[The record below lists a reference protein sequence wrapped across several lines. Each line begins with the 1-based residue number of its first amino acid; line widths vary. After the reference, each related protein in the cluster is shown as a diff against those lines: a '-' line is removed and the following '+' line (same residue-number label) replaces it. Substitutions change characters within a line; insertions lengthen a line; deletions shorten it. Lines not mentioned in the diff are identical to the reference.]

1 MKESPNY
8 AAGIRDERDLI
19 KLKKSRE
26 NKDQDHGTF
35 TEQKHQRPAAAQH
48 TLLVR
53 NASAAC
59 ILTLLVYISLQY
71 FIFLN
76 HFGPD
81 PVCNDNAQYSTV
93 AKYTALFAFL
103 CFSVSIVIQVYLII
117 SENMIFSK
125 SSMFSLYAT
134 TLTINLIAGSSSYLT
149 YMYNWGGVCK
159 DSFGVV
165 TPAAQWPEWVTSV
178 PFLVFITLAIDSNKK
193 NLAFID
199 YFVIVG
205 MAICIGLGWALQ
217 LQLPGVWSTTIL
229 IISNLAI
236 VSTVFLVHRSQSGFD
251 TDFAVIGLATYHN
264 KSENSNVTEKT
275 EISAS
280 TERAVREISDEVRM
294 KTLSYLL
301 FVIFPL
307 FPLIYLSAML
317 GALDYN
323 WTYIC
328 FQFAGLAAKL
338 LFAALAVRS
347 HQNVLDQV
355 VKLLEDEIQPM
366 IQNIITGIHIN
377 NLSHLAPRFLI
388 LILNLC
394 VVCAN
399 CFRNKHIAIDIED
412 WGKDREENSRIID
425 IPKK

>member
-1 MKESPNY
+1 
-8 AAGIRDERDLI
+8 
-19 KLKKSRE
+19 
-26 NKDQDHGTF
+26 
-35 TEQKHQRPAAAQH
+35 
-48 TLLVR
+48 
-53 NASAAC
+53 
-59 ILTLLVYISLQY
+59 
-71 FIFLN
+71 
-76 HFGPD
+76 
-81 PVCNDNAQYSTV
+81 
-93 AKYTALFAFL
+93 
-103 CFSVSIVIQVYLII
+103 
-117 SENMIFSK
+117 
-125 SSMFSLYAT
+125 
-134 TLTINLIAGSSSYLT
+134 
-149 YMYNWGGVCK
+149 
-159 DSFGVV
+159 
-165 TPAAQWPEWVTSV
+165 
-178 PFLVFITLAIDSNKK
+178 
-193 NLAFID
+193 
-199 YFVIVG
+199 
-205 MAICIGLGWALQ
+205 
-217 LQLPGVWSTTIL
+217 
-229 IISNLAI
+229 
-236 VSTVFLVHRSQSGFD
+236 VHRSQSGFD

-275 EISAS
+275 EISAL

-399 CFRNKHIAIDIED
+399 CFRNKHIALDIED